1 MMETYGNLHIQEM
14 PLSSP
19 FFHSEVERFLLANGL
34 RMETLD
40 SYFTLQNTDGDILA
54 GAGLKADVLKCLAVS
69 AAARSEGLAAPLV
82 SRVISVAASKGIT
95 NLKVFTKP
103 EHQALFESLGFRLLA
118 SAPEAILLENGRGL
132 EQYCQYLRGLS
143 CQAGSLPIRSGVTT
157 APASLSCPAPTGH
170 PRVGVVVMNANPFT
184 LGHQYLLEQA
194 AAQVDTLYV
203 IPVKEDVSLFSYE
216 ERLAMIHVGA
226 PKGIIVTEGSCYQ
239 ISALTF
245 PTYFLKDLSQ
255 AAQTQMRLD
264 IDLFACHI
272 APALGATVRFVGSE
286 PYDALT
292 ARYNELMKEPLN
304 VVEIP
309 RLTHSGPTPCLAE
322 TSSSHSDRSEESV
335 ASTTHVTPAVIPSA
349 PPTVIPSEASVSPV
363 SASQVR
369 SFLAAGDYTSASSL
383 VPATTRPY
391 LLAHLACSALQ
402 RELNCPLKPGLV
414 GPDSNGSHADMDYA
428 LMQRSISALRP
439 WFVRM
444 AQASS
449 AKELQQLGMEAE
461 KAMLKATGGVNTH
474 RGAIF
479 AMGLTLYVRGAD
491 GSDTESLMQN
501 RLADVAQSIFGKI
514 LNNNTLSATHGS
526 LAKQQ
531 FGVKGARDMAEEG
544 YRQLF
549 ADWLPAYRSFASA
562 QDDRKSAQVVRENAR
577 DESGKAQDD
586 GNYARGDKEN
596 AQEGGNNCQDAGT
609 VIPSEASESRL
620 HMLLL
625 RIMSTLDDTCVIHRV
640 GYNRAQEVKRE
651 ASALLESFSKDGLKR
666 MCDKY
671 AAEGISPGGAADMMA
686 LTLLM
691 DTIIKR

>member
-19 FFHSEVERFLLANGL
+19 FFHSKVERFLLANGL

-143 CQAGSLPIRSGVTT
+143 CQAGSPTIRSGVTAAQASLSCP
-157 APASLSCPAPTGH
+157 APASLSCPAPTRH

-216 ERLAMIHVGA
+216 ERLAMIRAGA
-226 PKGIIVTEGSCYQ
+226 PKGVIVAEGSSYQ

-292 ARYNELMKEPLN
+292 ARYNQLMKERLN

-309 RLTHSGPTPCLAE
+309 RLTYSGPSPCLAE
-322 TSSSHSDRSEESV
+322 ASSSHSDRSEESV
-335 ASTTHVTPAVIPSA
+335 ASTTHVTPAVIPSEA
-349 PPTVIPSEASVSPV
+349 PAVIPSEASVSPV

-402 RELNCPLKPGLV
+402 RELDCPLKPGLV

-461 KAMLKATGGVNTH
+461 KAMLEATGGVNTH

-562 QDDRKSAQVVRENAR
+562 Q
-577 DESGKAQDD
+577 
-586 GNYARGDKEN
+586 
-596 AQEGGNNCQDAGT
+596 EGGNNVQDAGT
-609 VIPSEASESRL
+609 VIPSEASESHL
-620 HMLLL
+620 QMLLL